1 MVVSEYLKCSIC
13 EQDYRLRV
21 GVGFDEYQK
30 HYFDCVECE
39 QPITF
44 ALRAIAPN
52 AHVETIENCLKT
64 FTPTDEIVMNFHPNC
79 SFDETDLHAPLAFP
93 SIKYQQMISP
103 YMRLNP
109 GKYQD
114 IATQFDIP
122 NAPGLWSKLKS
133 ILSLEAKGT
142 SGKALKKVIKGYQL
156 QRSKSK
162 PDFHLET
169 SYELL
174 FDFLD
179 GVFYPRVNDTFD
191 HVKQLI
197 DSLHADSKL
206 DDFHAF
212 YEANLKAENLNRY
225 LSVLSDYFK
234 FRDHL
239 GQLAFHARV
248 YDDDVDDRIVSSK
261 EFEQIK
267 LYYGQVYEALTSN
280 FTVLACINNLS
291 SGRKY
296 DEFQRMTLNK
306 YIKDVEKAKKH
317 MPFED
322 KPEFKLFHEDL
333 DSSLRNG
340 SHHASIWRD
349 GEKVVYRSGGTGAHR
364 DIPYSR
370 YIHISNKLTISLA
383 ALFMAELYMCDKY
396 S

>member
-1 MVVSEYLKCSIC
+1 VVVSEYLKCTIC

-30 HYFDCVECE
+30 HYFDCKECE

-52 AHVETIENCLKT
+52 AHVETIDNCLKT
-64 FTPTDEIVMNFHPNC
+64 FAPIDEIVINFHPNC
-79 SFDETDLHAPLAFP
+79 AFDETDLHAPLAFP
-93 SIKYQQMISP
+93 SLTYQQMISP

-109 GKYQD
+109 GKIQD
-114 IATQFDIP
+114 ISTQFDIP
-122 NAPGLWSKLKS
+122 NAPGLWNKLKS
-133 ILSLEAKGT
+133 ILSLEAKGN
-142 SGKALKKVIKGYQL
+142 SDKALKKVIKGYQL

-162 PDFHLET
+162 PDFKLAT

-206 DDFHAF
+206 DDFYSF
-212 YEANLKAENLNRY
+212 YNANLRVENLNRY

-234 FRDHL
+234 FRDHF

-248 YDDDVDDRIVSSK
+248 YDDNVDDRVVSSK
-261 EFEQIK
+261 DFEQIK

-317 MPFED
+317 KPFED

-349 GEKVVYRSGGTGAHR
+349 GEKVVYRSGGTGAQR